1 MSAKVASLDATLDV
15 VSSYWK
21 SYSFL
26 LWARL
31 PTPVPYF
38 VFGGVKVAFLDATLR
53 CGFDLGNHH
62 YLVVGKVGRAS
73 AH

>member
-1 MSAKVASLDATLDV
+1 MQLWMFCLSIGNRIL
-15 VSSYWK
+15 
-21 SYSFL
+21 FL

-31 PTPVPYF
+31 PTPVPDF

-53 CGFDLGNHH
+53 CGFCLGNNY
-62 YLVVGKVGRAS
+62 YLVDGKVGRAS